1 MKHAM
6 ALLICFAL
14 LPVLV
19 GAVENAD
26 GSPAIIDH
34 VLRLPDVG
42 HTPYTGT
49 RAIPTVVDKIPLS
62 SVNALGYCWG
72 LAYDWE
78 RDCLWVTQWSSAY
91 NKMYAIQKTSPCVK
105 VDSVTL
111 GSGVP
116 TYRLGIGYGGS
127 DVMYMA
133 GYNGQIYAI
142 NMTTGTGSVYRATP
156 WSSNEG
162 LGFNAVDDAV
172 YCGDWT
178 VDLCGYAQPAQTG
191 SWTTWSLTSVS
202 GLSGA
207 HSGSVS
213 PDWLFTVNE
222 DVAQAYFYQHSLT
235 SGVPNTT
242 PDSVWQLPAGMTQAS
257 TADCAFDGQY
267 VYVLDQ
273 AGPDTIW
280 VFDIGLSAPAAYFW
294 DFETG
299 EQGWTHTNGGTFP
312 AAWDVVSSSYTIGSY
327 TIAPPDAGDSSFC
340 IDGDLGG
347 ICHDTAMSPVV
358 DNPGFAW
365 FKWAT
370 HFQQYVSYQTFTVIM
385 RTFSSGIW
393 NPWTAVWTYTAD
405 TSPRYDSVDV
415 SAVTADSV
423 QVGFVYDQPNATYAW
438 FAAFDNVELVVP
450 PSHDVGCF
458 DVVSPPEGPMASGNY
473 DVIGWI
479 RNLGTA
485 AETFD
490 VVAHVYDTVGMSL
503 IFDQTINLT
512 LDAGADTNL
521 NFGSFGF
528 DPDMYFY
535 TEIYTMLSGDADPS
549 NDTSSVYSRT
559 AMGLGDV
566 IFELDVET
574 ITGNNRLLG
583 VEFDG
588 VNFYVTGGT
597 GTGTNSIWVVDTSGT
612 LVTQVTQP
620 TSSTWGMRD
629 LAWDDVYAG
638 SDRIDTLYA
647 SDEAGLYKFGIDLTG
662 SFTSYGTFAGPV
674 LPCRALGWDGD
685 DEWFFTAN
693 WSPYYKF
700 SKSNPNI
707 QTTATGPGSSYGA
720 AYDTDPVDGGWVW
733 WHSQTG
739 ASGCQI
745 DQMEPAGMTWPGVT
759 FAINPTITTGI
770 AGGLCF
776 YEGFRNM
783 DVLFALVQGTPD
795 AIVGVF
801 VRTHGTGVETGSTDP
816 GSLAFGFAPM
826 ANPVREHASIS
837 YAITRPGMVSL
848 KVYDRTGRLVETLVN
863 STQNAGTQS
872 VTWDAR
878 NVANGV
884 YFVKLEAENQTAV
897 QKLILVH

>member
-1 MKHAM
+1 MNKT
-6 ALLICFAL
+6 LLSIIGVVL
-14 LPVLV
+14 LPMLVL
-19 GAVENAD
+19 AITADAENPLSTRAD
-26 GSPAIIDH
+26 GSSNQGSTAISTKRDVSPGRQTVIDSIPAPGTNHMGLGWDGTYLWNVSNASTKMAYQIDPQTGTVITTLTHPITSSILGCTYLNGSLWVLCFGNGMIYEINPTTAAIISSFM
-34 VLRLPDVG
+34 
-42 HTPYTGT
+42 TPGGT
-49 RAIPTVVDKIPLS
+49 DSRGVANNGT
-62 SVNALGYCWG
+62 N
-72 LAYDWE
+72 
-78 RDCLWVTQWSSAY
+78 LWITDASSAIAY
-91 NKMYAIQKTSPCVK
+91 E
-105 VDSVTL
+105 VT
-111 GSGVP
+111 
-116 TYRLGIGYGGS
+116 T
-127 DVMYMA
+127 
-133 GYNGQIYAI
+133 
-142 NMTTGTGSVYRATP
+142 TGSVVRSVSMAGIIAWAMDATWNYQRGTLFVVDATP
-156 WSSNEG
+156 RDINE
-162 LGFNAVDDAV
+162 LD
-172 YCGDWT
+172 
-178 VDLCGYAQPAQTG
+178 
-191 SWTTWSLTSVS
+191 VS
-202 GLSGA
+202 GATAVLLDEFA
-207 HSGSVS
+207 H
-213 PDWLFTVNE
+213 PD
-222 DVAQAYFYQHSLT
+222 QANT
-235 SGVPNTT
+235 SEGITY
-242 PDSVWQLPAGMTQAS
+242 
-257 TADCAFDGQY
+257 DGQY
-267 VYVLDQ
+267 LWVCSFY
-273 AGPDTIW
+273 GNWIW
-280 VFDIGLSAPAAYFW
+280 KIDIGDPSPAAYFW

-312 AAWDVVSSSYTIGSY
+312 AAWDVVSSSYNCAGSY
-327 TIAPPDAGDSSFC
+327 VIAPPDAGDSSFC
-340 IDGDLGG
+340 IDGDAGG

-358 DNPGFAW
+358 DNPGFTW
-365 FKWAT
+365 FKWGM
-370 HFQQYVSYQTFTVIM
+370 HFQNYVSYQTFTVIM

-393 NPWTAVWTYTAD
+393 NPWDSVWTYTAD
-405 TSPRYDSVDV
+405 TPPRYDSVDV

-438 FAAFDNVELVVP
+438 FAAFDNVELMVP
-450 PSHDVGCF
+450 PSHDVGCYS
-458 DVVSPPEGPMASGNY
+458 VVSPPEGPMASGNY

-479 RNLGTA
+479 RNVGGA

-566 IFELDVET
+566 VFELDVET

-588 VNFYVTGGT
+588 ANFYVTGGT

-629 LAWDDVYAG
+629 LAWDDVYVG

-707 QTTATGPGSSYGA
+707 QTTATGPGSTYGA

-733 WHSQTG
+733 WHSQVG

-759 FAINPTITTGI
+759 FEINPTITTGI

-801 VRTHGTGVETGSTDP
+801 VRTHGTGVETGSADY

-863 STQNAGTQS
+863 STQNAGAQS